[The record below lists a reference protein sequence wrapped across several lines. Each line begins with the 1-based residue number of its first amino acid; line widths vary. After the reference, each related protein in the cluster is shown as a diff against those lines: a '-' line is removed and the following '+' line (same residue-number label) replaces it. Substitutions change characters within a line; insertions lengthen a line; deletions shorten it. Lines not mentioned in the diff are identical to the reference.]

1 MKSIL
6 KIINNSIIHRL
17 FYPIV
22 PIILTIKSKN
32 IISGLVVNSCM
43 PLSFNPP
50 LIGVSIN
57 KNSFTNEL
65 MQEIKYFALN
75 WINKK
80 HVKKL
85 KFIGTKSGR
94 LSNNKL
100 KDSGFNNMTRDE
112 VEIIMESEAI
122 IKCQIIRKHS
132 VGDHDLFIGKVIKAY
147 ASQDF
152 KNYWLFKRY
161 EPILY
166 NGLTEDKEV
175 KLYNS
180 EKSE

>member
-1 MKSIL
+1 
-6 KIINNSIIHRL
+6 
-17 FYPIV
+17 
-22 PIILTIKSKN
+22 
-32 IISGLVVNSCM
+32 M

-85 KFIGTKSGR
+85 KSLGTESGR

-100 KDSGFNNMTRDE
+100 KDSGFNNMTKDK

-132 VGDHDLFIGKVIKAY
+132 F
-147 ASQDF
+147 
-152 KNYWLFKRY
+152 
-161 EPILY
+161 
-166 NGLTEDKEV
+166 
-175 KLYNS
+175 
-180 EKSE
+180 EKIAF